1 MFSRLSS
8 IQPVLLA
15 GSVLIGLVGCTTVG
29 PDYAGAPAVAEQ
41 AMKAPRFARDVQD
54 IRDTGDTGGKARTRD
69 SRDTRDTRDEPPA
82 QPGTAAWW
90 TLLNDAPLNALIEQA
105 LANSPTLQAAQ
116 ARLRQSRAAL
126 RQQEAQKMPK
136 GSASALAAGVW
147 QAPGTR
153 DDTTLHLYSA
163 GFDATWEADLFG
175 GTRRAT
181 EAAAAQAQAVQADL
195 ADAQVSLAAEVAQA
209 YASLRAQQQRQAL
222 LRATADADAQTLD
235 LTRQRQSRGVSAAED
250 VEQRLLQ
257 GESTQASLADVA
269 AQISASLDQLALLT
283 GQAPGALDAQLSTTS
298 PHLPVLPQRV
308 AVGDPAG
315 LLQRRPD
322 IRAAERRLAAGQAR
336 IGQKEA
342 GYFPK
347 LTLLGD
353 IGLAGTDLG
362 HLLTSKSLALVG
374 VPYLSWNVLDFG
386 RTQAE
391 VRQAEAG
398 RDEALALY
406 QAAVLGALQDANTA
420 LSRFGQQRQALV
432 HLQAQQASADRSLAL
447 TRQRRQAGAA
457 SQLDLLDAQR
467 NRDAAAL
474 RTLDGEAALLKDFV
488 SLQKSLGLGWE
499 SAVSGNAAA
508 SASVSAAVSAKGTTP
523 ASTQR

>member
-1 MFSRLSS
+1 MLFQRNPTIRLRSLPRPAAPALLVS
-8 IQPVLLA
+8 AVLLA
-15 GSVLIGLVGCTTVG
+15 MAGCTTVG
-29 PDYAGAPAVAEQ
+29 PDYRGAPPVAAE
-41 AMKAPRFARDVQD
+41 ALKAPRFVRDGAGAGNASNAPGTALATSSNQA
-54 IRDTGDTGGKARTRD
+54 TAPSSAPSGKPVAA
-69 SRDTRDTRDEPPA
+69 P
-82 QPGTAAWW
+82 TAAWW
-90 TLLNDAPLNALIEQA
+90 LSLNDPQLNALIDQA

-126 RQQEAQKMPK
+126 RQQEAQRMPK
-136 GSASALAAGVW
+136 GSASALGAGVW

-153 DDTTLHLYSA
+153 SESTLHLYSV

-181 EAAAAQAQAVQADL
+181 EAATAQAESVQADL

-209 YASLRAQQQRQAL
+209 YASLRAQQQRQDL
-222 LRATADADAQTLD
+222 LRATATADAQTLD
-235 LTRQRQSRGVSAAED
+235 LTRQRQSRGVSAADD

-269 AQISASLDQLALLT
+269 AQISMSLDQLAVLT
-283 GQAPGALDAQLSTTS
+283 GQAPGALDAPLASS
-298 PHLPVLPQRV
+298 SGHLPALPDTV
-308 AVGDPAG
+308 AIGDPSG

-322 IRAAERRLAAGQAR
+322 IRAAERRLAASQAR

-353 IGLAGTDLG
+353 IGMAGTDLG

-398 RDEALALY
+398 RDEAVAQY
-406 QAAVLGALQDANTA
+406 HATVLSALQDANTA
-420 LSRFGQQRQALV
+420 LSRYGQQRQALM
-432 HLQAQQASADRSLAL
+432 HLLAQQASAERSLAL
-447 TRQRRQAGAA
+447 AQQRRQAGAG

-467 NRDAAAL
+467 NQVTAAL
-474 RTLDGEAALLKDFV
+474 RTLDGEAALVKDFV
-488 SLQKSLGLGWE
+488 SLQKSLGLGWGVGGTGTPP
-499 SAVSGNAAA
+499 SDAVS
-508 SASVSAAVSAKGTTP
+508 KD
-523 ASTQR
+523 

>member
-1 MFSRLSS
+1 MFSRLPS
-8 IQPVLLA
+8 IGPVLLV
-15 GSVLIGLVGCTTVG
+15 GSVLLALVGCTTVG
-29 PDYAGAPAVAEQ
+29 PDYAGAPAVAGQ
-41 AMKAPRFARDVQD
+41 AIQAPRFARD
-54 IRDTGDTGGKARTRD
+54 TGDATT
-69 SRDTRDTRDEPPA
+69 A
-82 QPGTAAWW
+82 QPGAAAWW
-90 TLLNDAPLNALIEQA
+90 QSLNDPALNALIDQA

-126 RQQEAQKMPK
+126 RQQEAQKLPK
-136 GSASALAAGVW
+136 GSASALGVGVW
-147 QAPGTR
+147 QAPGTDSETR
-153 DDTTLHLYSA
+153 LHLYSV

-181 EAAAAQAQAVQADL
+181 EAASAQAEAVQADL

-209 YASLRAQQQRQAL
+209 YAGLRAQQQRQAL
-222 LRATADADAQTLD
+222 LRETAEADAQL
-235 LTRQRQSRGVSAAED
+235 LALIRQRQSRGVSAADE
-250 VEQRLLQ
+250 VEQRLQ
-257 GESTQASLADVA
+257 QSETTQASLADVA
-269 AQISASLDQLALLT
+269 AQISASLDQLTLLT
-283 GQAPGALDAQLSTTS
+283 GQAPGALDAQLSS
-298 PHLPVLPQRV
+298 AAPRLPALPETV

-315 LLQRRPD
+315 LMQRRPD
-322 IRAAERRLAAGQAR
+322 IRAAERRLAAGQAK

-391 VRQAEAG
+391 VKQAEAG
-398 RDEALALY
+398 RDEALAQY
-406 QAAVLGALQDANTA
+406 QATVLAALQDANTA
-420 LSRFGQQRQALV
+420 LSRYGQQRQALL

-467 NRDAAAL
+467 NLASAAL
-474 RTLDGEAALLKDFV
+474 RTLDGEAALVKDFV

-499 SAVSGNAAA
+499 APPAPAA
-508 SASVSAAVSAKGTTP
+508 STGDSAALAPTRM
-523 ASTQR
+523 Q